1 MTLALPKV
9 KELGLEKSPIDGTM
23 VGNPLGRA
31 QTTLNITKFTQEK
44 HPMCVVNVDIGNSYT
59 E

>member
-9 KELGLEKSPIDGTM
+9 RELGLEKNPMDGTI
-23 VGNPLGRA
+23 VRSSLGRA
-31 QTTLNITKFTQEK
+31 QTTLNITKLTQEK
-44 HPMCVVNVDIGNSYT
+44 HPMYVMNVDIGNSYT